1 MDYHYLTHIN
11 SPADLKQLPLEALPQ
26 VCAEVRDFIIQS
38 CAKNPGHLASSLGAV
53 EFTVAL
59 HYVMDTP
66 NDRLVWDVGHQAY
79 AH

>member
-1 MDYHYLTHIN
+1 MEYQYLTHID
-11 SPADLKQLPLEALPQ
+11 SPADLKKLPVSALPQ
-26 VCAEVRDFIIQS
+26 VCAEVRDFIIRS

-66 NDRLVWDVGHQAY
+66 HDRLV
-79 AH
+79 